1 MRSLVYFFPPR
12 TSVTD
17 SVGISTRPIL
27 SCSPKA
33 CTRDSRDSRTLR
45 SNPEYE
51 WMMYHF
57 MLGLRGASGVP
68 LPGALPAASG
78 CPPAFFS
85 SSAISCFISR
95 TFCPARSAVPQG
107 TEHEVDAAPDHKVD
121 QPEIQAEN
129 KDRDDHHDRGGLH
142 LFQRGRGHL
151 LHLGADVVV
160 EGLDLL
166 RPGGDSPSQIVAGS
180 AAAIDFVIFFVSIP
194 MRHTCFL
201 LLPKTGRGGGIR
213 TPKSGFGDRQ
223 FNR

>member
-57 MLGLRGASGVP
+57 MLGLRGASGAP

-166 RPGGDSPSQIVAGS
+166 RPGGDSPSQIVARLRS
-180 AAAIDFVIFFVSIP
+180 CHRLCHLLRLNSHAP
-194 MRHTCFL
+194 HL
-201 LLPKTGRGGGIR
+201 LLIASKNWQGRR
-213 TPKSGFGDRQ
+213 DSNPQVRFWRPAV
-223 FNR
+223 